1 MAWVESYVAPRLS
14 LRRCSS
20 ALALF
25 ALYIE
30 VLAGTKTGPPRAF
43 ARQVEDPLTRAE
55 RDSHTEDARAREC
68 ASLCRTLRSAM
79 AYVRMGERLERL

>member
-55 RDSHTEDARAREC
+55 RDSHTEDARAQVS
-68 ASLCRTLRSAM
+68 SLSDTARRHGLCED
-79 AYVRMGERLERL
+79 G